1 MTDTAV
7 FANLGRN
14 LSELSGT
21 WMLDPAHT
29 SVEIAVRHMMVA
41 TVRGRLR
48 PLRGELR
55 LDAEDPYKSFVDV
68 ELDAASVDT
77 GNADRDKHLRSADFL
92 DAEEYPTIGFRS
104 TEVRDEGDGTYV
116 IIGDLTLKNET
127 RPMTLVTE
135 VGGVIRDPYGND
147 RIGFSATG
155 SVDRSEF
162 GLTWNA
168 AMEGGGLVL
177 GDRLKIN
184 IDAEFTRQPGS

>member
-1 MTDTAV
+1 V

-92 DAEEYPTIGFRS
+92 DAEEYPTIGFHS

>member
-7 FANLGRN
+7 FANLGRSV
-14 LSELSGT
+14 SELSGT
-21 WMLDPAHT
+21 WTLDPAHT
-29 SVEIAVRHMMVA
+29 SVEISVRHMMVA

-48 PLRGELR
+48 PLRGELH

-77 GNADRDKHLRSADFL
+77 GNPDRDKHLRSADFL
-92 DAEEYPTIGFRS
+92 DTEHHPTITFRS

-116 IIGDLTLKNET
+116 ITGDLTLKNET
-127 RPMTLVTE
+127 RPVTLQTE
-135 VGGVIRDPYGND
+135 VGGVIRDPFGND

-155 SVDRSEF
+155 TIDRSEF

-168 AMEGGGLVL
+168 ALEGGGLVL
-177 GDRLKIN
+177 GDKLKVN
-184 IDAEFTRQPGS
+184 IDAEFTRQPGG

>member
-1 MTDTAV
+1 
-7 FANLGRN
+7 
-14 LSELSGT
+14 
-21 WMLDPAHT
+21 
-29 SVEIAVRHMMVA
+29 MMVA